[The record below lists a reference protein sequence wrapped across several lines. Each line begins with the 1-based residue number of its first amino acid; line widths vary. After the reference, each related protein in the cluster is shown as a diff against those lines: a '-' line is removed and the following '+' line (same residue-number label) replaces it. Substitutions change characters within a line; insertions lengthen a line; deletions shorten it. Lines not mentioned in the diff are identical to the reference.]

1 MKSHNFY
8 SIFLAVFMSVSFA
21 SRAESWV
28 HEIVN
33 SSNHLILETV
43 LNMGTDYIRINR

>member
-8 SIFLAVFMSVSFA
+8 SIFLPVFMSAGFA
-21 SRAESWV
+21 LRAESWV
-28 HEIVN
+28 DGNVN

-43 LNMGTDYIRINR
+43 LNSGTDYIRINR